1 MDKKD
6 KLSQKNGKINRQV
19 QRSREWIQDALLLL
33 LDETTYD
40 KISISDIT
48 ARAGVARQTF
58 YRNYRGKDDIILQFL
73 DSSFTDKFLIIADA
87 RDDRGRKVMTI
98 TLSMGGLF
106 DHRQKL
112 AKLQRDDT
120 ERLIFAYTQ
129 RLEDQVIERGK
140 GKVSRGDQLL
150 FRYKVKFMVG
160 GSLRMILDWM
170 KHDMPMATEKLGD
183 LLQKCINAVDAAT
196 GGLPSLVIKIQY

>member
-1 MDKKD
+1 VDKTE
-6 KLSQKNGKINRQV
+6 KLSRKNGKINRQV

-73 DSSFTDKFLIIADA
+73 DSSFTDKFLIIAEA
-87 RDDRGRKVMTI
+87 RDGRGRKVITI

-129 RLEDQVIERGK
+129 RLEDQVIESGK
-140 GKVSRGDQLL
+140 GKISRGDQLL

-183 LLQKCINAVDAAT
+183 LLQQCINAVDAAT
-196 GGLPSLVIKIQY
+196 GGLPNLVIKIQY